1 MDPVLAL
8 MLRLS
13 LAWLLGWAALHKL
26 RDFSGFRVVLS
37 EYRLVP
43 EFAMGLLAAFAI
55 SAEVLIAVGYLV
67 PAWSPAAGVAGA
79 CLFGL
84 YAAAIGVNLARGR
97 SHIDCGCFGPAR
109 HEPISRALVAR
120 NLVLAAASAACLLP
134 QAARSLV
141 WLDAITIAG
150 GVLFL
155 AASYAAATRLI
166 TPAHELARLRAGE

>member
-1 MDPVLAL
+1 MDPALAL

-13 LAWLLGWAALHKL
+13 LAWLLGWAAAHKL
-26 RDFSGFRVVLS
+26 RDLTGFRVVLS

-43 EFAMGLLAAFAI
+43 ELATGLTAVFAV
-55 SAEVLIAVGYLV
+55 SAEGLIALGYLV
-67 PAWSPAAGVAGA
+67 PAWSSAAGAAGA
-79 CLFGL
+79 CLFAL

-109 HEPISRALVAR
+109 DEPISPALVGR
-120 NLVLAAASAACLLP
+120 NLLLATASAACLWP
-134 QAARSLV
+134 TGARSLV

-155 AASYAAATRLI
+155 GASYAAANRLI